1 MTRQVIEAL
10 QASSAAAECPSDQP
24 TGRPMNKAQVRE
36 LVQTV
41 PLKHGYPMVDAPV
54 KDITYPATSA
64 HRPRLNSPT
73 RSSPT
78 W

>member
-1 MTRQVIEAL
+1 
-10 QASSAAAECPSDQP
+10 
-24 TGRPMNKAQVRE
+24 MNKAQVRE